1 MKAVLY
7 ARVSSK
13 EQEEGF
19 SIPAQ
24 LNLIKEYAVKNKLK
38 IIKEFIDVETAKQA
52 GRSNFNSM
60 IDFLKSN
67 LEVKNILCEKT
78 DRLYRNFKDYIT
90 IEDLE
95 LKMHLVKENEVLSK
109 ESKSHQKFI
118 HGIKILM
125 AKNYIDNLSEETKK
139 GMLQKANEGYYP
151 SFAPLGYLNIEKEL
165 NGRKIKTIVIDQSKS
180 QVIKKIFKLYST
192 GGYTLQKISN
202 FANEEGLRSR
212 KGYKIHKSTIYNML
226 RAPIY
231 YGDFKWNDRI
241 YKGKHSAI
249 ISKDLFD
256 EVQKTLSKYNKPE
269 KIQKHNF
276 AFTGLLTC
284 AKCGCAITAEI
295 QKDKYVYYHCTSY
308 KGKCGNKFIREENLT
323 EKLGELV
330 KKIRI
335 EPGIID
341 WLKEALLMSHK
352 DEQEYHNSQI
362 KSLQEQY
369 NKLQLRLDRIYI
381 DKLDEVV
388 TTEFYQEKT
397 NEWKNEQNDIL
408 ININKHKD
416 ANTNY
421 FEQGIRIL
429 ELAQKA
435 YFAYLEQN
443 NTGKRNLLNI
453 LLSNCTLN
461 DGNLYPTYRKPFDLL
476 AKGLSRSNWLPL
488 LVRFRT
494 FCWGEITEELRNTY
508 KLKELIGLPANT
520 VNPV

>member
-7 ARVSSK
+7 ARVSSR

-24 LNLIKEYAVKNKLK
+24 LKLIKEYAVKNKLK
-38 IIKEFIDVETAKQA
+38 TMNEFIDIETAKQT

-60 IDFLKSN
+60 IDFLRDN
-67 LEVKNILCEKT
+67 PEVKNILCEKT
-78 DRLYRNFKDYIT
+78 DRLYRNFKDYLT
-90 IEDLE
+90 IENLDLRI
-95 LKMHLVKENEVLSK
+95 HLVKENEVLSK

-125 AKNYIDNLSEETKK
+125 AKNYVDNLSEEAKK
-139 GMLQKANEGYYP
+139 GMLQKAHEGYYP
-151 SFAPLGYLNIEKEL
+151 SFAPLGYLNIENEL
-165 NGRKIKTIVIDQSKS
+165 NGRKIKIIGIDPSKS
-180 QVIKKIFKLYST
+180 QIIKKIFKLYST
-192 GGYTLQKISN
+192 GVYSLQKISH

-212 KGYKIHKSTIYNML
+212 KGHKIHKSAIYKML
-226 RAPIY
+226 KNPIY
-231 YGDFKWNDRI
+231 YGDFKWNNKI
-241 YKGKHSAI
+241 YKGKHSPI
-249 ISKDLFD
+249 ISKELFD
-256 EVQKTLSKYNKPE
+256 KVQKTFFSKYNKSQ

-295 QKDKYVYYHCTSY
+295 QKNKYIYYHCTSY
-308 KGKCGNKFIREENLT
+308 KGKCGNQFIREEILT

-335 EPGIID
+335 EPKIIN

-362 KSLQEQY
+362 KSLQAQY
-369 NKLQLRLDRIYI
+369 NKLQHRLDKIYI
-381 DKLDEVV
+381 DKLDEIV
-388 TTEFYQEKT
+388 TTEYYQEKT
-397 NEWKNEQNDIL
+397 NEWKDEQSKIL
-408 ININKHKD
+408 NNIERHKE

-421 FEQGIRIL
+421 FEQGLRIL
-429 ELAQKA
+429 ELVQKA
-435 YFAYLEQN
+435 YSAYLEQDN
-443 NTGKRNLLNI
+443 AGKRSLLNI

-476 AKGLSRSNWLPL
+476 TNGLSRSNWSGREDLNLRPPEPHSGALPNCATPRL
-488 LVRFRT
+488 LYYT
-494 FCWGEITEELRNTY
+494 
-508 KLKELIGLPANT
+508 K
-520 VNPV
+520 

>member
-7 ARVSSK
+7 ARVSSR

-19 SIPAQ
+19 SIAAQ
-24 LNLIKEYAVKNKLK
+24 LKLIKEYAVKNKLK

-60 IDFLKSN
+60 IDFLRDN
-67 LEVKNILCEKT
+67 PEVKNILCEKT
-78 DRLYRNFKDYIT
+78 DRLYRNFKDYLT
-90 IEDLE
+90 IENLDLII
-95 LKMHLVKENEVLSK
+95 HLVKENEVLSK
-109 ESKSHQKFI
+109 DSKSHQKFI

-125 AKNYIDNLSEETKK
+125 AKNYVDNLSEEAKK
-139 GMLQKANEGYYP
+139 GMLQKAHEGYYP
-151 SFAPLGYLNIEKEL
+151 SYAPLGYLNIEKEL
-165 NGRKIKTIVIDQSKS
+165 NGRKIKIINIDPSKS
-180 QVIKKIFKLYST
+180 QMIKKIFKLYST
-192 GGYTLQKISN
+192 GEYSLQKISHFSN
-202 FANEEGLRSR
+202 GEGLRSR
-212 KGYKIHKSTIYNML
+212 KGNKLHKSAIYKML
-226 RAPIY
+226 KNPIY
-231 YGDFKWNDRI
+231 YGDFKWNNKI
-241 YKGKHSAI
+241 YKGKHTAI
-249 ISKDLFD
+249 ISKELFD
-256 EVQKTLSKYNKPE
+256 KVQKTFFSKYNKSQ

-295 QKDKYVYYHCTSY
+295 QKNKYVYYHCTSY
-308 KGKCGNKFIREENLT
+308 KGKCGNKFIREESLT

-335 EPGIID
+335 EPKIID

-352 DEQEYHNSQI
+352 DEQEYHSSQI
-362 KSLQEQY
+362 KSLQKQY

-381 DKLDEVV
+381 DKIDEVV

-397 NEWKNEQNDIL
+397 NEWKDEQSNIL
-408 ININKHKD
+408 INIDKHKE

-435 YFAYLEQN
+435 YSAYLEQD
-443 NTGKRNLLNI
+443 NTGKRKLLNI

-461 DGNLYPTYRKPFDLL
+461 DGKRWKP
-476 AKGLSRSNWLPL
+476 LSYISK
-488 LVRFRT
+488 T
-494 FCWGEITEELRNTY
+494 LRLTH
-508 KLKELIGLPANT
+508 
-520 VNPV
+520 